1 MHKYTWTSSLYQSLV
16 GTSCQFFHHG
26 HPLSSRMQTINPHNI
41 LETLRP
47 WDPNRIGV
55 VDVCCSWSFVGTMC
69 AWCFSDESLWTPCK
83 FTLITPPLL
92 WLYWWFYVAL
102 LNEWHTRQWC
112 WRIRTAPLSFSPA
125 LYNGNEWKPSG
136 ATGVKCALLSF
147 RNIFC
152 LFPFGIWSRLW

>member
-1 MHKYTWTSSLYQSLV
+1 MVTPFRLECRQSTL
-16 GTSCQFFHHG
+16 
-26 HPLSSRMQTINPHNI
+26 TIS
-41 LETLRP
+41 LRP

-136 ATGVKCALLSF
+136 ATGV
-147 RNIFC
+147 NVHFC
-152 LFPFGIWSRLW
+152 LLEIFSVFFLLAFGQGYDNFLPSAITFD